1 MLIYNQYMQ
10 EETARL
16 SYNHAPASLTNTYKE
31 GKSKCKNKCKTKY
44 KCKYKYKAERN
55 GWWEKWDS
63 GHIDIGGAD
72 AAYERGLCL
81 AHGEITNKQIIYMV
95 LYVAQIDNVV

>member
-1 MLIYNQYMQ
+1 MQ

-16 SYNHAPASLTNTYKE
+16 SYNHAPAPLTNTYKE
-31 GKSKCKNKCKTKY
+31 GKTKYKNKYKTNY

-55 GWWEKWDS
+55 GWWEKRDS

-81 AHGEITNKQIIYMV
+81 AHGEITNKQIIYMM
-95 LYVAQIDNVV
+95 LYVAQIDSIV

>member
-1 MLIYNQYMQ
+1 MQ
-10 EETARL
+10 IQI
-16 SYNHAPASLTNTYKE
+16 
-31 GKSKCKNKCKTKY
+31 KTKY
-44 KCKYKYKAERN
+44 KYKAKYKAERN

-81 AHGEITNKQIIYMV
+81 AHGEITNKQIIHGAICSTDRRCVVIDLCVKFQEKISV
-95 LYVAQIDNVV
+95 LKDQREIQYA

>member
-1 MLIYNQYMQ
+1 MQ

-16 SYNHAPASLTNTYKE
+16 SYNHAPAPLTNTYKE
-31 GKSKCKNKCKTKY
+31 GKTKYKNKYKTNY

>member
-1 MLIYNQYMQ
+1 MQ
-10 EETARL
+10 IQIKP
-16 SYNHAPASLTNTYKE
+16 NTNTI
-31 GKSKCKNKCKTKY
+31 KTKHKY
-44 KCKYKYKAERN
+44 KHKTKYKAERN

-81 AHGEITNKQIIYMV
+81 AHGEITNKQIISMV
-95 LYVAQIDNVV
+95 LYVAQIGDM

>member
-1 MLIYNQYMQ
+1 MQ

-16 SYNHAPASLTNTYKE
+16 SYNHAPAPLTNTYKE
-31 GKSKCKNKCKTKY
+31 GKT
-44 KCKYKYKAERN
+44 KYKYKKKCRYKYKYKPKYQSERKC
-55 GWWEKWDS
+55 WWEKWDS
-63 GHIDIGGAD
+63 GHIDIGAAD

-95 LYVAQIDNVV
+95 LDVAQIGDV

>member
-1 MLIYNQYMQ
+1 MQ

-16 SYNHAPASLTNTYKE
+16 SYNHAPAPLTNTYKE
-31 GKSKCKNKCKTKY
+31 GKTKYKNKCKTKY

-63 GHIDIGGAD
+63 GHIDIGAAD

-95 LYVAQIDNVV
+95 LYVAQIGDVV

>member
-1 MLIYNQYMQ
+1 MQ

-16 SYNHAPASLTNTYKE
+16 SYNHAPAPLTNTYKE
-31 GKSKCKNKCKTKY
+31 GKTKYKNKCKTKY

-63 GHIDIGGAD
+63 GHIDIGAAD

-95 LYVAQIDNVV
+95 LYVAQIGDV

>member
-1 MLIYNQYMQ
+1 MQ
-10 EETARL
+10 IQI
-16 SYNHAPASLTNTYKE
+16 
-31 GKSKCKNKCKTKY
+31 KT
-44 KCKYKYKAERN
+44 KYKYKAKYKAGRN

-81 AHGEITNKQIIYMV
+81 THGEITNKQTIYMV
-95 LYVAQIDNVV
+95 LDVAQIGDV

>member
-1 MLIYNQYMQ
+1 MQ

-16 SYNHAPASLTNTYKE
+16 SYNHAPAPLTNTYKE
-31 GKSKCKNKCKTKY
+31 GKTKYKNKYKTKY
-44 KCKYKYKAERN
+44 KTKYKYKAERN

-63 GHIDIGGAD
+63 GHIDIGAAD

-81 AHGEITNKQIIYMV
+81 AHGEITNKQITYGAICSTDRRCV
-95 LYVAQIDNVV
+95 